1 MLKDKR
7 ERENLRVLLKSD
19 LEEKMRL
26 KQRIQIL
33 TLETK
38 DKSMKISELEAN
50 LVMKSKIFIFCFRE
64 NHFDLFM
71 ILS

>member
-50 LVMKSKIFIFCFRE
+50 LVMKSKIFLFC
-64 NHFDLFM
+64 
-71 ILS
+71 

>member
-50 LVMKSKIFIFCFRE
+50 LVMKSKIFLFCFRE

>member
-38 DKSMKISELEAN
+38 DKSMKISELETN
-50 LVMKSKIFIFCFRE
+50 LVMKSKIFLFCFRE

>member
-38 DKSMKISELEAN
+38 DKSMKISEPETN
-50 LVMKSKIFIFCFRE
+50 LVMKSKIFLFCFRE

>member
-38 DKSMKISELEAN
+38 DKSMKISELETN